1 MLGLLSCCFVE
12 RLFNTSTLLGNWI
25 QAEPTKCATKCGVTA
40 GTSGTPGE
48 VSCNTT
54 SCDPD
59 TKPTAKKC
67 PKTVDCGAFDTDMP
81 IVNSHSHTT
90 SSCTIITRSHHKLPP
105 INQHMNS
112 RFFFF
117 FPILTRQ
124 SRSLFMIV
132 CAICFSWLFHIHAI
146 RRLGATSANWMCQ
159 KMWSG
164 SRKIG
169 KPGFSDLQH
178 VEL

>member
-1 MLGLLSCCFVE
+1 MSLYVFRFAFLIISHPVLGKWKQ
-12 RLFNTSTLLGNWI
+12 G
-25 QAEPTKCATKCGVTA
+25 EPSRCARKCGVGA
-40 GTSGTPGE
+40 GKSGTPGA
-48 VSCNTT
+48 VTCSTA
-54 SCDPD
+54 SCDLSA
-59 TKPTAKKC
+59 KPAAKQC
-67 PKTVDCGAFDTDMP
+67 LKTVDCGAFDTDMP

-90 SSCTIITRSHHKLPP
+90 FSCTIITRSHHKLPP

-124 SRSLFMIV
+124 SRSLFIIV
-132 CAICFSWLFHIHAI
+132 FAIGFSWLFHIHAI
-146 RRLGATSANWMCQ
+146 RQLGATSANRMCQ

-169 KPGFSDLQH
+169 KPGRSDLQH
-178 VEL
+178 DQL